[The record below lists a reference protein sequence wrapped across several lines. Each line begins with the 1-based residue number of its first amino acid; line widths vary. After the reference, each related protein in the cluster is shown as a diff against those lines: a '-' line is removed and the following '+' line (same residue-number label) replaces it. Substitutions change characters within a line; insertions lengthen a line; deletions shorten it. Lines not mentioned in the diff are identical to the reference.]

1 MPDQDDQGG
10 ILAILANRALGDQV
24 ANRELV
30 HISRDAG
37 LFDPLRQMVH
47 PARKN
52 RTERASEQVGAHVRR
67 GARLS
72 GGGRR
77 CRSRARAWAGPRRM
91 EGQKQEARG
100 KHCPGNDRCNL
111 KPLDHALLPVPRCPG
126 TRIILAHDRFR
137 LNQNRLI
144 GPCAGRRP
152 NACVSRLMAVE
163 LAESEARS
171 KPRPGTGRSTVER
184 ISIDLSSGP

>member
-1 MPDQDDQGG
+1 MPDQDDQGW

-30 HISRDAG
+30 HISWDAG

-72 GGGRR
+72 GRGWL
-77 CRSRARAWAGPRRM
+77 CRSRDWAGPRP
-91 EGQKQEARG
+91 GGGG
-100 KHCPGNDRCNL
+100 KKKKKEEKKNNNTRTTTCVHV
-111 KPLDHALLPVPRCPG
+111 HA
-126 TRIILAHDRFR
+126 
-137 LNQNRLI
+137 
-144 GPCAGRRP
+144 
-152 NACVSRLMAVE
+152 
-163 LAESEARS
+163 
-171 KPRPGTGRSTVER
+171 
-184 ISIDLSSGP
+184 